1 VVVDIRGRVLLAFGV
16 EVTKGALLAS
26 GVEVAGTALLA
37 NGVVMLLLASE
48 EHFSGFFWQSMSPGI
63 GSENASCPH
72 ASIMIAT
79 NLRDIL
85 REERVMELL
94 YVVIGR

>member
-16 EVTKGALLAS
+16 DVTS

-37 NGVVMLLLASE
+37 SGVVRLLLASE
-48 EHFSGFFWQSMSPGI
+48 EHLSGFFWQSISPGI
-63 GSENASCPH
+63 GSESASCAH

-85 REERVMELL
+85 REQRVT
-94 YVVIGR
+94 V

>member
-16 EVTKGALLAS
+16 DVTKRALLTS

-37 NGVVMLLLASE
+37 SGVVRLLLASE

-63 GSENASCPH
+63 GSASANCPH

-79 NLRDIL
+79 SLRDIL
-85 REERVMELL
+85 REQRVT
-94 YVVIGR
+94 V